1 MPSERDI
8 IRRRFF
14 FPAGR
19 GVTLGVGDDAAIVR
33 ADGALAVCA
42 DALACGK
49 HFFPSADPF
58 RLGRKALAVSL
69 SDLAAMGASPLW
81 AVATLSAAPPHGE
94 RWIAEMADGM
104 RDIAK
109 EFSFSVVGGDLCA
122 SDATVISATLIGAAE
137 NGFISRDGAKA
148 GDDLWLSGEVGEAAL
163 ALRLRSGESESG
175 TGEVKTDAKK
185 NSEIF
190 GIFEIPKISES
201 ARVRAFARM
210 DDPVPRIALG
220 RKLVGIASAAL
231 DVSDG
236 LLRAA
241 RDLSLASRVA
251 VRLNADDLPPSPAL
265 AGLRSE
271 SQLRFK
277 LQGGDDYELL
287 FSAPPENREAVAAA
301 GQSTKTVTTRIGAI
315 APPSSPPEADNN
327 NRNSEDGGSGDS
339 GDGRSGNSGGSGD
352 SGDSAEII
360 VIHSGHPL
368 PQSALPSGHQH
379 DFGE

>member
-137 NGFISRDGAKA
+137 NGFISRDGAKV

-175 TGEVKTDAKK
+175 TGEVKTDAGEVSKV
-185 NSEIF
+185 S
-190 GIFEIPKISES
+190 GVSES

-265 AGLRSE
+265 AGLNSE
-271 SQLRFK
+271 SQLHFK

-287 FSAPPENREAVAAA
+287 FSAPPEKRKAVAAA

-315 APPSSPPEADNN
+315 IPKSSPPEDNTN
-327 NRNSEDGGSGDS
+327 NHNSGNGC
-339 GDGRSGNSGGSGD
+339 SGNSGDSEGSGG
-352 SGDSAEII
+352 SVDSAEII
-360 VIHSGHPL
+360 VLHSGHPL